1 MSDPMSEAN
10 VTELRINTKAA
21 INAVNS
27 LAKRLEASN
36 VRVEQ
41 HEKTI
46 SYLCE
51 KVDRLVEKNSELMA
65 KLYEAGVR

>member
-1 MSDPMSEAN
+1 MSDPMSKAN

-27 LAKRLEASN
+27 LAKRLEASD
-36 VRVEQ
+36 Q
-41 HEKTI
+41 QTALHEAAI
-46 SYLCE
+46 SNMQQILDKQTE
-51 KVDRLVEKNSELMA
+51 KINQLMA